1 MDRVKDKTALI
12 TGAASGLGEASA
24 LLLAKEGARIVVA
37 DINEIRGERV
47 VKKITEDGGKAIFI
61 KLDVSNEAEWE
72 DAIAKTLSEFKKLDV
87 LVNNAGI
94 QYVKELEDT
103 PLEDW
108 RRLMSICLDGVFL
121 GTKHAIR
128 AMRKSGGGSIINIS
142 SVVGIVGTVDS
153 TSAYCAAKGGVRAF
167 TKAAALECSKAG
179 RNYNIRVN
187 SIHPGAMETPM
198 IAGMLND
205 KVIRET
211 IEKAH
216 PIGTL
221 GKPADIAYGVLYL
234 ASDESKMVTGAE
246 MVIDGGWTAW

>member
-1 MDRVKDKTALI
+1 MDRVKGKTALI
-12 TGAASGLGEASA
+12 TGAASGLGEGCA
-24 LLLAKEGARIVVA
+24 LLLAKEGASIVVA
-37 DINEIRGERV
+37 DINESGGREV
-47 VKKITEDGGKAIFI
+47 VEKIQQDGGKALFV
-61 KLDVSNEAEWE
+61 KLDVSREADWE
-72 DAIAKTLSEFKKLDV
+72 NAITETLAEFRKLDV

-108 RRLMSICLDGVFL
+108 RKLMSICLDGVFL

-128 AMRKSGGGSIINIS
+128 TMKDSGGGSIINIS

-153 TSAYCAAKGGVRAF
+153 TSAYCTAKGGVRSF

-198 IAGMLND
+198 IAGMLKD

-211 IEKAH
+211 VEKAH
-216 PIGTL
+216 PIGRL
-221 GKPADIAYGVLYL
+221 GQPIDIAYGVLYL
-234 ASDESKMVTGAE
+234 ASDESRMVTGAE
-246 MVIDGGWTAW
+246 MVIDGGWTIW

>member
-1 MDRVKDKTALI
+1 MGRVKGKTALI

-24 LLLAKEGARIVVA
+24 LLLAQEGAAIVVA
-37 DINEIRGERV
+37 DINESKGQEV
-47 VKKITEDGGKAIFI
+47 VDKIVRDGGKALFVR
-61 KLDVSNEAEWE
+61 LDVSKEDEWE
-72 DAIAKTLSEFKKLDV
+72 DAIAKTIAEFKKLDV

-103 PLEDW
+103 PLEEW
-108 RRLMSICLDGVFL
+108 RRLMSVCLDGVFL
-121 GTKHAIR
+121 GTKYAIR
-128 AMRKSGGGSIINIS
+128 AMKKSGGGSIINIS

-187 SIHPGAMETPM
+187 SVHPGAMETPM
-198 IAGMLND
+198 IAGMLKD
-205 KVIRET
+205 QVIRET
-211 IEKAH
+211 VEKAH

-221 GKPADIAYGVLYL
+221 GKPIDIAYGVLYL
-234 ASDESKMVTGAE
+234 ASDESRMVTGAE
-246 MVIDGGWTAW
+246 MVIDGGWIAW

>member
-1 MDRVKDKTALI
+1 MDRVKGKTAII

-24 LLLAKEGARIVVA
+24 LLLAKEGAAIVVA
-37 DINEIRGERV
+37 DINESKGQEVVEKIRRE
-47 VKKITEDGGKAIFI
+47 GGKALFVN
-61 KLDVSNEAEWE
+61 LDVSKETDWE
-72 DAIAKTLSEFKKLDV
+72 NAMEKTLAEFQKLDV

-108 RRLMSICLDGVFL
+108 RKLMSISLDGVFL

-128 AMRKSGGGSIINIS
+128 AMRETGGGSIINIS

-198 IAGMLND
+198 IADMLED
-205 KVIRET
+205 RVIRET
-211 IEKAH
+211 VEKAH

-221 GKPADIAYGVLYL
+221 GKPIDIAYGVLYL
-234 ASDESKMVTGAE
+234 ASDESRMVTGAE

>member
-1 MDRVKDKTALI
+1 MDRVKGKTAVI

-24 LLLAKEGARIVVA
+24 LLLAKEGAAIVVA
-37 DINEIRGERV
+37 DINESKGQV
-47 VKKITEDGGKAIFI
+47 VVEKIQQEGGKALFI
-61 KLDVSNEAEWE
+61 KLDVSNETDWE
-72 DAIAKTLSEFKKLDV
+72 NTIEKTLSEFQKLDV

-108 RRLMSICLDGVFL
+108 RRLMSISLDGVFL

-128 AMRKSGGGSIINIS
+128 TMKETGGGSIINIS

-153 TSAYCAAKGGVRAF
+153 TSAYCAAKGGVRSF

-198 IAGMLND
+198 VADMLKDNT
-205 KVIRET
+205 IRET
-211 IEKAH
+211 LEKAH

-221 GKPADIAYGVLYL
+221 GKPIDIAYGVLYL
-234 ASDESKMVTGAE
+234 ASDESRMVTGAE
-246 MVIDGGWTAW
+246 MIIDGGWTAW

>member
-1 MDRVKDKTALI
+1 MDRVKGKTAFI
-12 TGAASGLGEASA
+12 TGAASGLGEAST
-24 LLLAKEGARIVVA
+24 LLLAKEGAAIVVA
-37 DINEIRGERV
+37 DINESKGQEV
-47 VKKITEDGGKAIFI
+47 VKKIQQEGGKALFV
-61 KLDVSNEAEWE
+61 KLDVSNETDWE
-72 DAIAKTLSEFKKLDV
+72 NAIVKTLSEFQKLDI

-108 RRLMSICLDGVFL
+108 RKLMSICLDGVFL

-128 AMRKSGGGSIINIS
+128 AMKETGGGSIINIS

-187 SIHPGAMETPM
+187 SIHPGATETQM
-198 IAGMLND
+198 VTEMLKD
-205 KVIRET
+205 KTIRET
-211 IEKAH
+211 LEKAH
-216 PIGTL
+216 PIGNL
-221 GKPADIAYGVLYL
+221 GKPIDIAYGVLYL
-234 ASDESKMVTGAE
+234 ASDESRMVTGAE

>member
-1 MDRVKDKTALI
+1 MDRVKGKTAII
-12 TGAASGLGEASA
+12 TGSASGLGEASA
-24 LLLAKEGARIVVA
+24 LLLAKEGAAVVVA
-37 DINEIRGERV
+37 DINESKGHDVVEKIRQE
-47 VKKITEDGGKAIFI
+47 GGKALFA
-61 KLDVSNEAEWE
+61 KLNVSRESDWE
-72 DAIAKTLSEFKKLDV
+72 NAIDKTLSEFQNLDV

-128 AMRKSGGGSIINIS
+128 AMKKTGGGSIINIS

-153 TSAYCAAKGGVRAF
+153 TSAYCAAKGGVRSF

-187 SIHPGAMETPM
+187 SIHPGAMETQM
-198 IAGMLND
+198 VSEMLKD
-205 KVIRET
+205 EVIRET
-211 IEKAH
+211 LEKAH
-216 PIGTL
+216 PIGHL
-221 GKPADIAYGVLYL
+221 GKPIDVAYGVLYL
-234 ASDESKMVTGAE
+234 ASDESRMVTGAE